1 MKFKI
6 LLISV
11 GILTLVKGGFTQ
23 TGSIIHVPIA
33 SQQANK
39 KFSVE
44 ARVDGTGERVVFMRL
59 YFRSDGRESFE
70 YTEMSAGMSG
80 YIGELA
86 PSRFAPPNLEYF
98 ILALLTDQK
107 VVTYP
112 KFNPYGN
119 PMIVPVIGSA
129 ESVQQSEEPVTLL
142 PNQPRAEFIPELA
155 QKDTRPIDPFDELS
169 PILVLSPETGE
180 RFNVGEE
187 VIIAVSFLADGD
199 PIDLSSVILS
209 IDGLNVTRDIEITE
223 NLLTYGVANLPAGEH
238 QVMVQ
243 GYFASGI
250 PLPAAVWSFEVLST
264 SVKRRVVSSSF
275 RGRVFA
281 ETRHENF
288 SGAGF
293 SDNNVGGYLS
303 GQHGFVKYDARVFVT
318 TRENGQFQ
326 PRNRFSF
333 GLDLG
338 VLGVKVGDMYPR
350 FNDLMLWGKRVRGIH
365 GRLHLGFINFDFI
378 SGQTLRATS
387 VTIQPLLDPLTGLQV
402 TDLLGIAIQDTIPTA
417 TFKQNLIGGR
427 VSFGSGRNFQLGI
440 NALRVRD
447 DVDSVKPGD
456 FTSLPRDNL
465 VAGADLL
472 IGFDNR
478 RFEIRGSVAASLLST
493 DITGGPLTKQE
504 IEDQFDVDLPFDPA
518 DFSKYF
524 IINSSTT
531 PLDPRDLTSVAYN
544 FNFRFNYFN
553 NNFQFGYKT
562 MGSEYYS
569 LGNTILRNNL
579 QGFYFQDRMRLY
591 RNKIYLN
598 LGFENYNDNFKPND
612 NNPIT
617 KLQTLSYGLSL
628 FPGGGFPNLTVSM
641 REHFRDNNGTVTQ
654 DFPPQGPPIITD
666 TRENNKTNDLTVQLN
681 YDVNLLNVNHAVSLS
696 FITSDRNDRL
706 ALDLNRIQAGIPST
720 ETSSN
725 IQVVSVRTT
734 YRVPL
739 TTTFNFARNDN
750 SFSAGLNTFNFKMF
764 GARADYFLFSRK
776 LQTYFGTNY
785 TTAAGVSLLDATT
798 QTATTD
804 YKRLQFNLGVRFEI
818 TPGHSIFMDTSLI
831 SFSDN
836 GGTFDTAIADDPA
849 TPQVEGFTSNP
860 SFTDRIFRLY
870 YEKRF

>member
-23 TGSIIHVPIA
+23 TGSIIHVPVA

-59 YFRSDGRESFE
+59 YFRSDGIESFE
-70 YTEMSAGMSG
+70 YTEMSEGMSG

-98 ILALLTDQK
+98 ILALLTDQE

-119 PMIVPVIGSA
+119 PMIVPVTGSA
-129 ESVQQSEEPVTLL
+129 DPVQQAEEPIPLL
-142 PNQPRAEFIPELA
+142 PDQPRAEFIPELA
-155 QKDTRPIDPFDELS
+155 QKDTRPIDQFDELS
-169 PILVLSPETGE
+169 PVLVLSPEIGE
-180 RFNVGEE
+180 SFNAGEE
-187 VIIAVSFLADGD
+187 VVIAVSFLADQD
-199 PIDLSSVILS
+199 PVDLSSVILS
-209 IDGLNVTRDIEITE
+209 IDGLNVTQDIEITE
-223 NLLTYGVANLPAGEH
+223 NLLTYGTTDLQPGEH
-238 QVMVQ
+238 QAMVQ
-243 GYFASGI
+243 GYFTSGI

-264 SVKRRVVSSSF
+264 SRKRKVAFSSF

-288 SGAGF
+288 SGVGF

-303 GQHGFVKYDARVFVT
+303 GQHGFTKYDARVFVT

-338 VLGVKVGDMYPR
+338 ILEARVGDIYPR
-350 FNDLMLWGKRVRGIH
+350 FNDLILWGKRVRGIH
-365 GRLHLGFINFDFI
+365 GRLKLGLINFDFI
-378 SGQTLRATS
+378 AGQTLRATPA
-387 VTIQPLLDPLTGLQV
+387 TIQVVVDTSGNPLLNITLQDS
-402 TDLLGIAIQDTIPTA
+402 TELIPTA
-417 TFKQNLIGGR
+417 TFKQNLLGGR

-447 DVDSVKPGD
+447 DIDSVKPGD
-456 FTSLPRDNL
+456 FTSLPKDNL

-472 IGFDNR
+472 IGLDNR

-493 DITGGPLTKQE
+493 DIIGGALTKQA

-524 IINSSTT
+524 IINASTT

-544 FNFRFNYFN
+544 FSVRFNYFS

-562 MGSEYYS
+562 IGGEYVS

-591 RNKIYLN
+591 KNKIYLN
-598 LGFENYNDNFKPND
+598 LGFENYDDNFRPKD
-612 NNPIT
+612 NNATT

-641 REHFRDNNGTVTQ
+641 REHFRDNHVDTVAVDLTSGL
-654 DFPPQGPPIITD
+654 PVITD

-696 FITSDRNDRL
+696 FFTSDRNDRFN
-706 ALDLNRIQAGIPST
+706 LDPFRIQAGIPST

-725 IQVVSVRTT
+725 VQVVSVRTT
-734 YRVPL
+734 YQVPL

-750 SFSAGLNTFNFKMF
+750 NFSAGLNTFNFKMF
-764 GARADYFLFSRK
+764 GARADYHFMNRK

-785 TTAAGVSLLDATT
+785 TAATGIAALDTVT
-798 QTATTD
+798 LTSKTD
-804 YKRLQFNLGVRFEI
+804 YKRLQFNLGARFEI
-818 TPGHSIFMDTSLI
+818 RPGHSIFMDTSLI
-831 SFSDN
+831 NFSDN
-836 GGTFDTAIADDPA
+836 GGTFDTTTGAF
-849 TPQVEGFTSNP
+849 TPNP

>member
-1 MKFKI
+1 MKFKT
-6 LLISV
+6 LLIFV

-23 TGSIIHVPIA
+23 TGSIIHVPVA

-119 PMIVPVIGSA
+119 PMIVPVTGSA
-129 ESVQQSEEPVTLL
+129 DPVQQSEEPITPL
-142 PNQPRAEFIPELA
+142 PNPPRAEFVPELA
-155 QKDTRPIDPFDELS
+155 QKDTRPIDQFDELS
-169 PILVLSPETGE
+169 PILVLSPEIGE
-180 RFNVGEE
+180 SFNAGEE
-187 VIIAVSFLADGD
+187 VVIAVSFLADQD

-223 NLLTYGVANLPAGEH
+223 NLLTYSITNLPSGEH
-238 QVMVQ
+238 QAMVQ

-250 PLPAAVWSFEVLST
+250 PLPAAVWSFEVLGT
-264 SVKRRVVSSSF
+264 SKKRRVASSSF

-281 ETRHENF
+281 ETRQENF
-288 SGAGF
+288 SGVGF

-303 GQHGFVKYDARVFVT
+303 GQHGFAKYDARVFVT

-333 GLDLG
+333 GLEVG
-338 VLGVKVGDMYPR
+338 VLGVKVGDTYPR
-350 FNDLMLWGKRVRGIH
+350 FNDLILWGKRVRGIH
-365 GRLHLGFINFDFI
+365 GKLHLGIINFDFI
-378 SGQTLRATS
+378 TGQTLRATS

-402 TDLLGIAIQDTIPTA
+402 TDPLGIAIQDTIPTA

-456 FTSLPRDNL
+456 FTSLPQDNL

-478 RFEIRGSVAASLLST
+478 RFEIRGSVAASLFST
-493 DITGGPLTKQE
+493 DIVGGPLTKQE

-524 IINSSTT
+524 IINASTT
-531 PLDPRDLTSVAYN
+531 PLDPRDLTSLAYN
-544 FNFRFNYFN
+544 FSLRFNYFK

-562 MGSEYYS
+562 LGSEYAS

-591 RNKIYLN
+591 KNKIYLN
-598 LGFENYNDNFKPND
+598 FGFENYDDNFKPKD
-612 NNPIT
+612 NNPVT

-641 REHFRDNNGTVTQ
+641 REHYRDNNVDTVAVDLSQVTA
-654 DFPPQGPPIITD
+654 PIIID
-666 TRENNKTNDLTVQLN
+666 TRENNKTNDLTLQLN

-696 FITSDRNDRL
+696 FITSDRNDRFN
-706 ALDLNRIQAGIPST
+706 LDPFRIQAGIPST
-720 ETSSN
+720 EISSN
-725 IQVVSVRTT
+725 VQVVSVRTT
-734 YRVPL
+734 YQIPL

-750 SFSAGLNTFNFKMF
+750 DFSAGLNTFNFKMF
-764 GARADYFLFSRK
+764 GARADYHFMNRK

-785 TTAAGVSLLDATT
+785 TTATGVAALDTVT
-798 QTATTD
+798 VTSKTD
-804 YKRLQFNLGVRFEI
+804 YKRLQFNLGARYEI

-831 SFSDN
+831 NFSDK
-836 GGTFDTAIADDPA
+836 GGTFDTTTGAF
-849 TPQVEGFTSNP
+849 TPNP

>member
-1 MKFKI
+1 MKFKALVI
-6 LLISV
+6 FV

-23 TGSIIHVPIA
+23 TGSIIHVPVA

-59 YFRSDGRESFE
+59 YFRSDGIESFE
-70 YTEMSAGMSG
+70 YTEMSEGMSG

-119 PMIVPVIGSA
+119 PMIVPVTGSA
-129 ESVQQSEEPVTLL
+129 DPVQQAEEPIPPL
-142 PNQPRAEFIPELA
+142 PDQPRAEFIPELA
-155 QKDTRPIDPFDELS
+155 QKDIRPIDQFDELS
-169 PILVLSPETGE
+169 PVLVLSPEIGE
-180 RFNVGEE
+180 SFNAGEE
-187 VIIAVSFLADGD
+187 VVIAVSFLADQD
-199 PIDLSSVILS
+199 PVDLSSVILS
-209 IDGLNVTRDIEITE
+209 IDGLNVTQDIEITE
-223 NLLTYGVANLPAGEH
+223 NLLTYGTTDLQPGEH
-238 QVMVQ
+238 QAMVQ
-243 GYFASGI
+243 GYFTSGI
-250 PLPAAVWSFEVLST
+250 PLPAAVWTFEVLST
-264 SVKRRVVSSSF
+264 SRKRKVAFSSF

-288 SGAGF
+288 SGVGF

-303 GQHGFVKYDARVFVT
+303 GQHGFAKYDARVFVT

-338 VLGVKVGDMYPR
+338 ILEARVGDIYPR
-350 FNDLMLWGKRVRGIH
+350 FNDLILWGKRVRGIH
-365 GRLHLGFINFDFI
+365 GRLKLGLINFDFI
-378 SGQTLRATS
+378 TGQTLRATPA
-387 VTIQPLLDPLTGLQV
+387 TIQVVVDTSGNPLLNITLQDS
-402 TDLLGIAIQDTIPTA
+402 TELIPTA
-417 TFKQNLIGGR
+417 TFKQNLLGGR

-440 NALRVRD
+440 NVLRVRD
-447 DVDSVKPGD
+447 DIDSVKPGD
-456 FTSLPRDNL
+456 FTSLPQDNL

-472 IGFDNR
+472 IAFDSR

-493 DITGGPLTKQE
+493 DITGGALTKQA

-524 IINSSTT
+524 IINASTT

-544 FNFRFNYFN
+544 FSVRFNYFS

-562 MGSEYYS
+562 IGGEYVS

-591 RNKIYLN
+591 KNKIYLN
-598 LGFENYNDNFKPND
+598 LGFENYDDNFRPKD
-612 NNPIT
+612 NNATT

-641 REHFRDNNGTVTQ
+641 REHYRDNNVDTVAVDLSQ
-654 DFPPQGPPIITD
+654 VGAPIITD

-696 FITSDRNDRL
+696 FITSDRNDRFN
-706 ALDLNRIQAGIPST
+706 LDPFRIQAGIPST

-725 IQVVSVRTT
+725 VQVVSVRTT
-734 YRVPL
+734 YQVPL

-750 SFSAGLNTFNFKMF
+750 NFSAGLNTFNFKMF
-764 GARADYFLFSRK
+764 GARADYHFMNRK

-785 TTAAGVSLLDATT
+785 TAATGIAALDTVT
-798 QTATTD
+798 FTSKTD
-804 YKRLQFNLGVRFEI
+804 YKRLQFNLGARFEI
-818 TPGHSIFMDTSLI
+818 RPGHSIFVDTSFI
-831 SFSDN
+831 NFSDN
-836 GGTFDTAIADDPA
+836 GGTFDTTTGAF
-849 TPQVEGFTSNP
+849 TPNP